1 MPEEQAI
8 LHYERRPGFE
18 PARAGNERLMKASW
32 TYEVAPAGEGAAGL
46 EEYLVETKDGEV
58 AGKVVALVD
67 RDGERFLLFDSGTPP
82 IAKERRAARWD
93 DIADIDHDT
102 LAITLRTDLEKT
114 LDVEPANEV
123 EGEKADAVRVT
134 DLPRELMPRVSPERG
149 PTDRP
154 PTRAGSSYSNSASS
168 GSSRSLSRP
177 ARRRSL
183 GSSRSSRSRRSCS
196 RRRAS
201 WFTEAGASLM
211 STNFFLFMV
220 GLSLFVKRDPEG
232 CPFGP

>member
-1 MPEEQAI
+1 MPEEQAT

-18 PARAGNERLMKASW
+18 PARAGNERLMKASR

-154 PTRAGSSYSNSASS
+154 TYAGGIVLFALGLIGLLALALAASTTAFTWEFALFAIPT
-168 GSSRSLSRP
+168 
-177 ARRRSL
+177 
-183 GSSRSSRSRRSCS
+183 
-196 RRRAS
+196 
-201 WFTEAGASLM
+201 
-211 STNFFLFMV
+211 FLFAAAGIV
-220 GLSLFVKRDPEG
+220 VYRSWREPYEHELLPLYGRLIAIRETGS
-232 CPFGP
+232 